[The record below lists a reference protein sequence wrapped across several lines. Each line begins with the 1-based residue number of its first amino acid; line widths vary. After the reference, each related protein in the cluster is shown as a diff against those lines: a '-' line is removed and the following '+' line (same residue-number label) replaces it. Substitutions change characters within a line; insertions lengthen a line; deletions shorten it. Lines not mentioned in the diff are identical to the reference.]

1 MLRDN
6 TARND
11 KFHRLI
17 INWVTLVHI
26 QPHPLVLK
34 AATATKTR
42 GVLGHRIHVKVSS
55 KASSENAQ
63 TTVSENRYTNP
74 FIDVFRMVIL
84 SLLASTEIMC
94 GHHFWHTSYR
104 IPPLQSCV
112 ITECLRSFVFALG
125 SPITCVVS

>member
-1 MLRDN
+1 MLGDN

-11 KFHRLI
+11 KFHCLI

-26 QPHPLVLK
+26 QPRPLVLK
-34 AATATKTR
+34 AATATKM
-42 GVLGHRIHVKVSS
+42 GHSIHIKVSS

-84 SLLASTEIMC
+84 SLLASAETMC

-125 SPITCVVS
+125 SPITYVVS